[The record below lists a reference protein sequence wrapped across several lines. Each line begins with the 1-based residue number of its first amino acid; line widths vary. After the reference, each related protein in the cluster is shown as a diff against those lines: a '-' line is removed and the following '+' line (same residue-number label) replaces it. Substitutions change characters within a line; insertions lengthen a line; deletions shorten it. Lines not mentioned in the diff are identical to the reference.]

1 MRYTVN
7 ALAQYEVHVA
17 RYYYQRGAYGGGQ
30 PRAAGHQDYRD
41 APALEEGL
49 YILVRAYDKL
59 GMTQLSDDAKRVLEQ
74 NYPQSTYLARASAAP
89 KPWWQ
94 LW

>member
-1 MRYTVN
+1 
-7 ALAQYEVHVA
+7 
-17 RYYYQRGAYGGGQ
+17 
-30 PRAAGHQDYRD
+30 
-41 APALEEGL
+41 EEGL

-74 NYPQSTYLARASAAP
+74 NYPQSTYLARGFGGAD